1 MPTIAIIPARGGSKG
16 LPGKNIID
24 FHGKPLIYWTVKAA
38 LDSGCFDSVIASTD
52 SQEIADAALA
62 SGATVPGLR
71 PPHLATDE
79 ATTHDVIVYTLDQSP
94 ADTVV
99 VLQPTSPLRT
109 ANDIRACLDM
119 YRNTGRPVVSAT
131 PAKPWIF
138 TMIGDVATPA
148 FDFTARRQDAEFLA
162 PNGAVYVFSDE
173 YVRDNRQWWG
183 DAILYVMPQERSVD
197 IDTPTDLVIAKAL
210 FSPPRLD
217 VSEEIAWRMA
227 L

>member
-1 MPTIAIIPARGGSKG
+1 MTTIAIIPARGGSKG

-24 FHGKPLIYWTVKAA
+24 FHGKPLIHWTVKAA
-38 LDSGCFDSVIASTD
+38 LDSGCFDAVVVSTD

-79 ATTHDVIVYTLDQSP
+79 ATTHDVIVHVLGQSP

-99 VLQPTSPLRT
+99 ILQPTSPLRT
-109 ANDIRACLDM
+109 GNDIRACLDM
-119 YRNTGRPVVSAT
+119 YRSTGCPVVSAT

-138 TMIGDVATPA
+138 TMTGDVATPA
-148 FDFTARRQDAEFLA
+148 FDFADRRQDAEFVT
-162 PNGAVYVFSDE
+162 PNGAVYVFSAE
-173 YVRDNRQWWG
+173 YARSNRKWWC
-183 DAILYVMPQERSVD
+183 DAILYMMPQERSVD
-197 IDTPTDLVIAKAL
+197 IDTPTDLVVAKAL
-210 FSPPRLD
+210 FSPPRYD
-217 VSEEIAWRMA
+217 VSEGIAWRMS

>member
-1 MPTIAIIPARGGSKG
+1 MTTIAIIPARGGSKG

-24 FHGKPLIYWTVKAA
+24 FHGKPLIHWTIKAA
-38 LDSGCFDSVIASTD
+38 IDSGCFDSVVVSTD
-52 SQEIADAALA
+52 SQEIAAAAVA

-71 PPHLATDE
+71 PSHLATDE
-79 ATTHDVIVYTLDQSP
+79 ATTHDVIVHVLDQSR

-119 YRNTGRPVVSAT
+119 YRSTGRPVVSAT
-131 PAKPWIF
+131 PAKPWLF

-148 FDFTARRQDAEFLA
+148 FDFTERRQDAEFLA

-173 YVRDNRQWWG
+173 YARSGRKWWA

-210 FSPPRLD
+210 FSPPSVS
-217 VSEEIAWRMA
+217 VSEEEAWRMA